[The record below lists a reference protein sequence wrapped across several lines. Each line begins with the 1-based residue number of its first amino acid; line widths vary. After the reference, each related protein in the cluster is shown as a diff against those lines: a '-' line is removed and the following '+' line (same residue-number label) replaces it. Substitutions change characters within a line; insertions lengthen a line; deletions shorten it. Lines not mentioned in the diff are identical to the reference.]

1 MFLVYSLHMI
11 DTGLKNKVVLVTGA
25 NHGIGAA
32 TAKAFVAQG
41 AKVFIQYL
49 RFAET
54 ADLADKITTPG
65 NALYCANQYRS
76 ADEVVKAI
84 RDQG

>member
-32 TAKAFVAQG
+32 TAKAFAAQG

-54 ADLADKITTPG
+54 ADQMVSEAASSLSRKPRETCRA
-65 NALYCANQYRS
+65 S
-76 ADEVVKAI
+76 S
-84 RDQG
+84 